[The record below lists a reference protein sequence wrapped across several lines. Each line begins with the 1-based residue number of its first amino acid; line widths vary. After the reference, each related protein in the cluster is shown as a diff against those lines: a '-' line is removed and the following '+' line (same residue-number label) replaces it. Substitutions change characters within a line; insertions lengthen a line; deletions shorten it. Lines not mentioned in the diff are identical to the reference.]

1 MPAEFIV
8 GNRDREA
15 MAKYGLGGA
24 AAIDNLMFCGG
35 MALDIANMCRVKG
48 AETIADET
56 RICFEGIAETLAFGG
71 CTLKDIVKVNC
82 YLTDDSFRQE
92 YWDEFKRTFAP
103 GPYPKRLTLVG
114 GLAADCRVE
123 LEVMAVR
130 PGGEVVSATTGPR
143 FHELGETGRCVA
155 AGGSRLVY
163 TSSSAVNPATRKR
176 VEEADTVY
184 DETKVIIER
193 IERSLGAAGLTLRDL
208 AKVTCFVSDE
218 QHRFDFIYAYR
229 DLLAP
234 GPYPSRATYSIGLVG
249 DCRVQ
254 IDAIAVRR
262 DETNT
267 PMRG

>member
-1 MPAEFIV
+1 MPSEFIV

-24 AAIDNLMFCGG
+24 AAIDDLMFCGG
-35 MALDIANMCRVKG
+35 MALDIANLCRLKEAV
-48 AETIADET
+48 TIADET
-56 RICFEGIAETLAFGG
+56 RICFEGIAETLAFND
-71 CTLKDIVKVNC
+71 CTLSDIVKVNC
-82 YLTDDSFRQE
+82 YLSDDSYRQE
-92 YWDEFKRTFAP
+92 YWEEFKRTFSP

-130 PGGEVVSATTGPR
+130 PGGDVATLTSGPR
-143 FHELGETGRCVA
+143 FHGLNAAGMCAA

-163 TSSSAVNPATRKR
+163 TSASAVNPATLRR
-176 VEEADTVY
+176 VEEADTVFN
-184 DETKVIIER
+184 ETKVVLEK
-193 IERSLGAAGLTLRDL
+193 IERSLGEAGLTLRDL
-208 AKVTCFVSDE
+208 AKVTCLVSDE
-218 QHRFDFIYAYR
+218 QYRFDFIYAYR

-262 DETNT
+262 GESEQ

>member
-1 MPAEFIV
+1 MTAEFIV
-8 GNRDREA
+8 GNRDRDA

-35 MALDIANMCRVKG
+35 MALDIANLRRLSE

-56 RICFEGIAETLAFGG
+56 RICFEGIAETLAFNG
-71 CTLKDIVKVNC
+71 CALKDIIKVNC
-82 YLTDDSFRQE
+82 FLSEDRFRAE
-92 YWDEFKRTFAP
+92 YWQEFKRTFAP

-130 PGGEVVSATTGPR
+130 PDREPLTVTTGPQ
-143 FHELGETGRCVA
+143 FHGLNAAGMSAA

-163 TSSSAVNPATRKR
+163 TSASAVDPATRRR
-176 VEEADTVY
+176 VDEADTVFN
-184 DETKVIIER
+184 ETNVIIGR
-193 IERSLGAAGLTLRDL
+193 IERSLGEAGLTLRDL

-262 DETNT
+262 DD
-267 PMRG
+267 PDRPIRG

>member
-1 MPAEFIV
+1 MPATFII
-8 GNRDREA
+8 GNRDRDA

-35 MALDIANMCRVKG
+35 MALDIENMCRVKE
-48 AETIADET
+48 ALTIADET
-56 RICFEGIAETLAFGG
+56 RICFEGIAETLALNG
-71 CTLKDIVKVNC
+71 CELKDIVKVNC
-82 YLTDDSFRQE
+82 FLTDDSFRPE
-92 YWDEFKRTFAP
+92 YWAEFKRTFAP

-130 PGGEVVSATTGPR
+130 PDGSSVSARSGAQ
-143 FHELGETGRCVA
+143 FHGTNAAGMSAA

-163 TSSSAVNPATRKR
+163 LAASAVDPATRRR
-176 VEEADTVY
+176 VAEADTVHN
-184 DETKVIIER
+184 ETKVVIER
-193 IERSLGAAGLTLRDL
+193 LERGLLAAGLTLRDL

-218 QHRFDFIYAYR
+218 EHRFDFIYAYR

-234 GPYPSRATYSIGLVG
+234 GPYPSRATYSIGIVG

-254 IDAIAVRR
+254 IDAIAVRP
-262 DETNT
+262 DDTT
-267 PMRG
+267 TSIRG